1 MNKEQFL
8 DAFKEILQTDEN
20 IALNTVLDDL
30 EEWDSLAKMAT
41 TSFVDKEL
49 NFKLTFSDYE
59 KIQTVQDLMNKI
71 GV

>member
-41 TSFVDKEL
+41 TSFVDKKL

-71 GV
+71 GI